1 MSSTFTYQFF
11 SKGSPNV
18 TCSHLRAGPAHVS
31 LLGELSRIIFKV
43 CQTAVTAWVF
53 CNLLQNLIALTG
65 IFLLLSPWNFPGS
78 NLQLF
83 LVAHAL
89 VRRIQFCPSW
99 KCPST
104 WGNVNVVCKCDPH
117 QPFLLFSLASSAVA
131 LLRSDGRNTSEV
143 YEMKHSVRCLTRLW
157 KGFEKHWKHRWNSQL
172 PLQKSSIVV
181 VQLQT
186 TLNMLIYFFF
196 FLMSN

>member
-65 IFLLLSPWNFPGS
+65 IFLLLSPWNFPVS
-78 NLQLF
+78 NLRLF
-83 LVAHAL
+83 PVAHAL

-143 YEMKHSVRCLTRLW
+143 YEMKHSVRCLTHLW
-157 KGFEKHWKHRWNSQL
+157 KGFEKHWKHRWNC
-172 PLQKSSIVV
+172 PAPSSEEQYCRSAAADNIEHVD
-181 VQLQT
+181 L
-186 TLNMLIYFFF
+186 LFFF
-196 FLMSN
+196 